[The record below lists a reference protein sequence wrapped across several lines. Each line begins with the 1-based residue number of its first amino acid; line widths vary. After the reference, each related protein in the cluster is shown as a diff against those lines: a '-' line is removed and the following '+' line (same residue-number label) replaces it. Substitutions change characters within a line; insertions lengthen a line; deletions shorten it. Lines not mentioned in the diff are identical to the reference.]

1 MRNEKAYANRKRDFF
16 LPVFA
21 LLCALSFGPTT
32 SARQTPPATSAKDS
46 YKELVQQLRNGDLS
60 VNFFDLR
67 MKYAASPQYAPE
79 EGSDKIRDMYGN
91 LNAKD
96 YKGALDVA
104 NAVLQRQ
111 YVNIDAH
118 IVASAAYE
126 GLGDHKAAKLHHDIA
141 AGLIRSIL
149 DSAKGTSIE
158 TAYKV
163 ISIQEEYAVMR
174 VLGLRPGSQAYMA
187 NGKHTYDKME
197 MVDPKNNS
205 TVTLY
210 FDVTLSD
217 AQMNKA
223 FGK

>member
-1 MRNEKAYANRKRDFF
+1 MHNRRACVRSSHIA
-16 LPVFA
+16 LIASVLVCAFA
-21 LLCALSFGPTT
+21 ILAT
-32 SARQTPPATSAKDS
+32 AQQTPGLAAGSSSYAKMVKKLQS
-46 YKELVQQLRNGDLS
+46 GDLS

-67 MKYAASPQYAPE
+67 MKYAGTPQYDPE
-79 EGSDKIRDMYGN
+79 EGSDNIRDMYGK

-96 YKGALDVA
+96 YKGALAIA
-104 NAVLQRQ
+104 NAVLQKQ

-126 GLGDHKAAKLHHDIA
+126 GLGDHASAKLHHDIA
-141 AGLIRSIL
+141 ARLIRSIL
-149 DSAKGTSIE
+149 TSAKGTSMA

-163 ISIQEEYAVMR
+163 ISIQEEYAIMG
-174 VLGLRPGSQAYMA
+174 VLGLRPGSQAYLH
-187 NGKHTYDKME
+187 NGKRSYDKME
-197 MVDPKNNS
+197 MVDPRNNS

-217 AQMNKA
+217 QQMEKA